1 MRKHELAVNLCGSIP
16 ADCRPVAPY
25 ACVNVYARLSV
36 GMIIPF
42 RFYQILSIPRLE
54 QQCTI
59 QCTSKYTNV
68 AVCVHMFDLETTDSV
83 VPRSRKS
90 VEAGFGPVAEIHTTN
105 RVKRNMKRSGSCFL
119 AVACYSLLFRPY
131 LG

>member
-1 MRKHELAVNLCGSIP
+1 
-16 ADCRPVAPY
+16 
-25 ACVNVYARLSV
+25 
-36 GMIIPF
+36 
-42 RFYQILSIPRLE
+42 
-54 QQCTI
+54 
-59 QCTSKYTNV
+59 
-68 AVCVHMFDLETTDSV
+68 MFDLETTDSV
-83 VPRSRKS
+83 VPRSLWRYSNMPQEASFQRKS